1 MKNIVIAVLLLLLAA
16 TGSFVYLALQDTD
29 SGLAAKISAL
39 TGSAEPKEEA
49 PRELQIYTIEKVL
62 LTLPEPGQTSLHH
75 AQLDVV
81 LTSFD
86 PKAVATLKKLDP
98 LLRNI
103 IVESFSDKTFSQLR
117 ETKNINEL
125 QSGVQS
131 AVVANLAKYQ
141 LNLELLD
148 VKFSKMVVQ

>member
-16 TGSFVYLALQDTD
+16 TGSLSYLALQDGGSSLTE
-29 SGLAAKISAL
+29 KISAL
-39 TGSAEPKEEA
+39 TGPSEPAEDGPK
-49 PRELQIYTIEKVL
+49 ELQIYTIERVL
-62 LTLPEPGQTSLHH
+62 LTLPEPGQSKLHH

-117 ETKNINEL
+117 EMKNIGAL

-131 AVVANLAKYQ
+131 AVVANLAKYK
-141 LNLELLD
+141 LELELLD

>member
-1 MKNIVIAVLLLLLAA
+1 MKKIVIIVLLFLLAA
-16 TGSFVYLALQDTD
+16 AGGVAYLALQDAD
-29 SGLAAKISAL
+29 SGLAAKFSAL

-49 PRELQIYTIEKVL
+49 PKELQIYTIEKVL
-62 LTLPEPGQTSLHH
+62 LTLPEPGQTRLHH

-81 LTSFD
+81 ITSFD
-86 PKAVATLKKLDP
+86 PKSVATLQKLDP

-103 IVESFSDKTFSQLR
+103 IVENFSDKTFSQLK
-117 ETKNINEL
+117 ETKNISEL
-125 QSGVQS
+125 QSGLQS

-141 LNLELLD
+141 VELELLD